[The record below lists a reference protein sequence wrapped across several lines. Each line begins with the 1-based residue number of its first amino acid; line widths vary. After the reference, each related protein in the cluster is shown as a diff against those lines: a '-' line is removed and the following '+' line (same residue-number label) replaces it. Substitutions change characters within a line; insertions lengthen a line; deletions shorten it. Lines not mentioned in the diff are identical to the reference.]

1 MRNDAHARPGGWQ
14 ARGRAQAAA
23 HGGGAVTS
31 ILREADVAYNAA
43 GRPVGRFVRD
53 GDGRLWLEK
62 RNLDPAQHLLRSP
75 RGWATD
81 TAHLDELRRRGGA
94 GVRLHDIT
102 GRTWTAT
109 LAQFDRHGIQF
120 DRGFGKQTVLPERF
134 WHLDAPGTRQLEL
147 FSLLAADTG
156 GAGGAA

>member
-1 MRNDAHARPGGWQ
+1 MRNMHNARRGLGGQ
-14 ARGRAQAAA
+14 AGARAA

-31 ILREADVAYNAA
+31 ILRDTDVAYNAA

-62 RNLDPAQHLLRSP
+62 RNLDPEQHLLRSP

-102 GRTWTAT
+102 RRVWTAT
-109 LAQFDRHGIQF
+109 LAQFERHGIAF
-120 DRGFGKQTVLPERF
+120 DRGHGTQVVLPERF
-134 WHLDAPGTRQLEL
+134 WRVDAPGARQLDM
-147 FSLLAADTG
+147 FALLDAAGG
-156 GAGGAA
+156 GAGGGA

>member
-1 MRNDAHARPGGWQ
+1 MSYTH
-14 ARGRAQAAA
+14 
-23 HGGGAVTS
+23 
-31 ILREADVAYNAA
+31 ILRDADVAYNVA
-43 GRPVGRFVRD
+43 GRPVGRYVRD

-62 RNLDPAQHLLRSP
+62 RNLDPGQHLLRAP

-81 TAHLDELRRRGGA
+81 AAHLDELRRRGGA

-120 DRGFGKQTVLPERF
+120 DRGFGAQVVLPERF
-134 WHLDAPGTRQLEL
+134 WRVDAPGARQLDM
-147 FSLLAADTG
+147 FALLDAGAD
-156 GAGGAA
+156 GAGGDA

>member
-1 MRNDAHARPGGWQ
+1 MSYTYNARRTVGAEAAGAGA
-14 ARGRAQAAA
+14 ARGN
-23 HGGGAVTS
+23 GAVTH
-31 ILREADVAYNAA
+31 ILRDTDVAYNVA
-43 GRPVGRFVRD
+43 GRPVGRYVRD

-62 RNLDPAQHLLRSP
+62 RNLDPEQHLLRSP

-109 LAQFDRHGIQF
+109 LAQFDRHGISF
-120 DRGFGKQTVLPERF
+120 DRGHGTQVVLPERF
-134 WHLDAPGTRQLEL
+134 WRVAGPGAVQLDMFALLDA
-147 FSLLAADTG
+147 AVG